1 LDCDEFKFLRA
12 KFSSGVC
19 LRELRS
25 IAVVLSQ
32 LTGLLEPN
40 RDIKRSYVLLIK
52 WFKDHWNQILP
63 WLPLIQL
70 RDGEDRPIDGRREI
84 SERSRRGRSQVHHA
98 ETQTLTD
105 SGISELGEFCVV
117 HQTSESV
124 LY

>member
-1 LDCDEFKFLRA
+1 MCGDKQEKCVSEYLDCDEFKFLRA

-52 WFKDHWNQILP
+52 WFKNHWNQILP

-84 SERSRRGRSQVHHA
+84 SERG
-98 ETQTLTD
+98 L
-105 SGISELGEFCVV
+105 GIFPL
-117 HQTSESV
+117 Q
-124 LY
+124 LNI